1 MAVNQGPVVQSE
13 VLRGDL
19 FRLRKANGLTQEEV
33 ARDLEWPTSKL
44 IRIEGGSSSVTETD
58 LGALLS
64 RYGVSSET
72 DHERLRA
79 LCRGGLE
86 IGWWIAYQDE
96 ISAPYLAYVGYE
108 AGATFIRQ
116 FPGTV
121 IPGLLQTSEYAE
133 ALTAR
138 AVGSARELA
147 AVVELRLKRQA
158 ELAQRADPPH
168 RYFLLDEAVIRRYVG
183 IDEDRSIMPAQLR
196 YLADVAEGNELTT
209 IRVVPFRA
217 GVHAGL
223 SGPFTLLEFDG
234 GLPDLLYLDMG
245 QGELATTTNDGPRV
259 AEYAD
264 KFELI
269 IDRALP
275 ENESLDFIRR
285 VADEMS

>member
-1 MAVNQGPVVQSE
+1 MAANQGPVVQSE
-13 VLRGDL
+13 ILRGDL

-44 IRIEGGSSSVTETD
+44 IRIEGGSRSVTETD

-64 RYGVSSET
+64 RFGVSSET

-86 IGWWIAYQDE
+86 IGWWHAYRDE
-96 ISAPYLAYVGYE
+96 IPAPYLTYVGYE

-121 IPGLLQTSEYAE
+121 IPGLLQTPEYAE
-133 ALTAR
+133 ALTAS
-138 AVGSARELA
+138 AIGSAASA
-147 AVVELRLKRQA
+147 AVVGLRLKRQA

-168 RYFLLDEAVIRRYVG
+168 RYFMLDEAVIRRHMG
-183 IDEDRSIMPAQLR
+183 IDEDQSIMPAQLR

-217 GVHAGL
+217 GAHAGL

-234 GLPDLLYLDMG
+234 GLPDLLYLDTG

-275 ENESLDFIRR
+275 ENESVDFIRR